1 MRVKLLVT
9 TGLVTGFM
17 LGSWTPLGE
26 LGSWD
31 AVSGLLNARHVE
43 ASTQIASLGRF
54 RSLIAAARTEPSG
67 NILQNREI
75 VLAAGFFDPEDAWA
89 MKFAE
94 LAALAKPSRTGAV
107 AMASWPGQTGT
118 LSPEGRQNANAGASH
133 AGSVMAVPDRD
144 AWYSQTNELEL
155 ARLRA
160 TIAGIEAENL
170 DIEANLASLDPA
182 HPDHYMARCI
192 FESNEALVSFYSF
205 LTIMGEQGATLD
217 DAAHLAGVLDEQR
230 RQTYEHGKTG
240 RAEATDYARVLENL
254 PAVTPADQ
262 RIKSKSLEYYESFVL
277 SFNLEDTLAAH
288 LAAYPALIENA
299 IATGEPPRGVSQ
311 WVADFQELGRARM
324 ELQAYRQQIAQ
335 ELAGPSV

>member
-31 AVSGLLNARHVE
+31 AVSGLLSARHEE

-54 RSLIAAARTEPSG
+54 RSLIAAAKTEPSG

-94 LAALAKPSRTGAV
+94 LAGLTKSSRTGAL
-107 AMASWPGQTGT
+107 AMASWPGPTGA
-118 LSPEGRQNANAGASH
+118 LSAEDRRNANAAASH
-133 AGSVMAVPDRD
+133 AGSAMAVPDRD

-170 DIEANLASLDPA
+170 DIEANLTSLDPA

-192 FESNEALVSFYSF
+192 FESNEALVGFYSF
-205 LTIMGEQGATLD
+205 LTVMGEQGATLD
-217 DAAHLAGVLDEQR
+217 DATYLAGVLDEQR

-240 RAEATDYARVLENL
+240 RAKAADYARVLEKL
-254 PAVTPADQ
+254 PATTVADQ